1 MAEGTL
7 SREERLARAGQRIED
22 YAAAGMEKMAEKFG
36 DLNASFESELSGLTK
51 EQIRYSPGEGQWSVN
66 EVCRH
71 VIRSL
76 NGGTMLSVALAAG
89 KPPKPNPDAKMGAMI
104 DDTEDF
110 DAIRSS
116 LLAAFEQAVESAG
129 KIMDESN
136 LDAVF
141 PHPFFGERNC
151 REWVGFNVMHM
162 EIHLNQVRRIKSS
175 ESYPV

>member
-1 MAEGTL
+1 MAEGTET
-7 SREERLARAGQRIED
+7 REERLARAAKTFEE
-22 YAAAGMEKMAEKFG
+22 YAAAGMEKMAERFG
-36 DLNASFESELSGLTK
+36 ELKSAFESELSGLTK
-51 EQIRYSPGEGQWSVN
+51 EQIRYSPGEGKWSVN
-66 EVCRH
+66 EVSRH
-71 VIRSL
+71 VIHSL
-76 NGGTMLSVALAAG
+76 KGGTMLSVMLAAG

-116 LLAAFEQAVESAG
+116 LLAAFDQAVESAG

-175 ESYPV
+175 EGYPV